1 MNTLFGIIVGSTYT
15 GGVVK
20 AAIRFHHTT
29 RLPERKTVCYVSLYY
44 DHLWEFER
52 RAHSARELLELHQV
66 QAEARVH
73 KNDAFVKET
82 GRKLSLTRALNSDA
96 FTSMLD
102 NIAAGVEPKDARK
115 AIWHGYLTRFPTGL
129 RHGM

>member
-29 RLPERKTVCYVSLYY
+29 RLPERKTICYVSLYY
-44 DHLWEFER
+44 DHLWEVER
-52 RAHSARELLELHQV
+52 RVHSVRHLLGLHQV

-82 GRKLSLTRALNSDA
+82 GRKLALTRALNSEA
-96 FTSMLD
+96 FSSMLD
-102 NIAAGVEPKDARK
+102 NIAAGVQTKDARS
-115 AIWHGYLTRFPTGL
+115 AIWHGYLTRFPTGFKYVK
-129 RHGM
+129 